1 MSNCDAC
8 QVHHFAMQSFFP
20 NGAKLKPQK
29 LVQNVL
35 AENASKANSKVKP
48 TQKDIKSAVKH
59 IYSQIDAPFQK
70 VFKVSFAEA
79 QTKVS
84 ELELQKKKNK
94 IEKKH
99 ERRQRTCQEKQ
110 KLEKE
115 WSERDTETMLVTR
128 QSYSQ
133 RARQRK
139 SLYFDT
145 MEEAATTLVQIKYT
159 LSILQVYFI
168 CTSQKKSTFEVYL
181 VCTSRKK
188 V

>member
-84 ELELQKKKNK
+84 ELELQKKKTRL
-94 IEKKH
+94 KKNANVDNAH
-99 ERRQRTCQEKQ
+99 AK
-110 KLEKE
+110 KN
-115 WSERDTETMLVTR
+115 
-128 QSYSQ
+128 
-133 RARQRK
+133 K
-139 SLYFDT
+139 SLKKNGPNET
-145 MEEAATTLVQIKYT
+145 
-159 LSILQVYFI
+159 
-168 CTSQKKSTFEVYL
+168 QKR
-181 VCTSRKK
+181 C
-188 V
+188 

>member
-94 IEKKH
+94 TEKKRK
-99 ERRQRTCQEKQ
+99 RRQRAC
-110 KLEKE
+110 
-115 WSERDTETMLVTR
+115 
-128 QSYSQ
+128 
-133 RARQRK
+133 
-139 SLYFDT
+139 
-145 MEEAATTLVQIKYT
+145 
-159 LSILQVYFI
+159 
-168 CTSQKKSTFEVYL
+168 
-181 VCTSRKK
+181 
-188 V
+188 

>member
-1 MSNCDAC
+1 MNISSTFHLKTGKRYQNLES
-8 QVHHFAMQSFFP
+8 QSTQCRTVMPVKYIISLCSPFFP

-94 IEKKH
+94 IEKKN
-99 ERRQRTCQEKQ
+99 ERRQRARQEKQ

-128 QSYSQ
+128 QSCSQ

-139 SLYFDT
+139 SLFFET
-145 MEEAATTLVQIKYT
+145 MEEAATRVGK
-159 LSILQVYFI
+159 
-168 CTSQKKSTFEVYL
+168 
-181 VCTSRKK
+181 RKRLEDLG
-188 V
+188 

>member
-1 MSNCDAC
+1 MSPEKRSEYLQYFSLKNWKALPESQKSEHTMSNCDAC

-35 AENASKANSKVKP
+35 AENASKANGKVKP

-94 IEKKH
+94 IEKKNANVDNAH
-99 ERRQRTCQEKQ
+99 AK
-110 KLEKE
+110 KN
-115 WSERDTETMLVTR
+115 
-128 QSYSQ
+128 
-133 RARQRK
+133 K
-139 SLYFDT
+139 SLKKNGPNET
-145 MEEAATTLVQIKYT
+145 
-159 LSILQVYFI
+159 
-168 CTSQKKSTFEVYL
+168 QKR
-181 VCTSRKK
+181 C
-188 V
+188 

>member
-35 AENASKANSKVKP
+35 VENASKANSKVKP
-48 TQKDIKSAVKH
+48 TQKDMKSAVKH
-59 IYSQIDAPFQK
+59 IYSQIDAPFKK

-94 IEKKH
+94 IEKKK
-99 ERRQRTCQEKQ
+99 RT
-110 KLEKE
+110 
-115 WSERDTETMLVTR
+115 STTGTP
-128 QSYSQ
+128 
-133 RARQRK
+133 RK
-139 SLYFDT
+139 T
-145 MEEAATTLVQIKYT
+145 KA
-159 LSILQVYFI
+159 
-168 CTSQKKSTFEVYL
+168 
-181 VCTSRKK
+181 
-188 V
+188 